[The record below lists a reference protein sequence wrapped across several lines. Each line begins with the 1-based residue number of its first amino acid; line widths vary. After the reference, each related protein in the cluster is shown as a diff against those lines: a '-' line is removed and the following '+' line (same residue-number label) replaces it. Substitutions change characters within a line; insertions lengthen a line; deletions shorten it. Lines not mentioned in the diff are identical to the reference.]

1 MQPEPNSKPAKEHA
15 RKTNGN
21 ACLFHGIA
29 TTDGCYILFLKMKIN
44 KHILFTALA
53 LLWCAAAFAQQLSL
67 IECKSMSD
75 NKFQLVYKL
84 SNASS
89 CSAFTP
95 PEVSGAELKYKT
107 QGQEIKAET
116 LKINAEK

>member
-1 MQPEPNSKPAKEHA
+1 
-15 RKTNGN
+15 
-21 ACLFHGIA
+21 
-29 TTDGCYILFLKMKIN
+29 MKIN

-89 CSAFTP
+89 YSAFTP
-95 PEVSGAELKYKT
+95 PEVSGAELKYET
-107 QGQEIKAET
+107 QGREIKAET
-116 LKINAEK
+116 SIGNGKVRSN